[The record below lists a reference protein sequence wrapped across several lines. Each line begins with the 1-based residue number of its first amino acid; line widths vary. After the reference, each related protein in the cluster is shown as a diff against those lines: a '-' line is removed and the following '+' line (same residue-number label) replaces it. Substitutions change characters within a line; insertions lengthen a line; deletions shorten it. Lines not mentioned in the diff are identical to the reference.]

1 MKTVAIITRTKN
13 RPLTLKRTFD
23 SIKQQSFKDYQ
34 WVIVNDG
41 GDYVSVNSIANEAQ
55 LIGMNV
61 ITVHNDKTVGM
72 EACSNIGITNSSSRY
87 IVLLDDDDTWHPDFL
102 KKTIGFL
109 EEPCNKTCK
118 GVITKTSVIEEFFLK
133 NNIVTICSYP
143 FAPGL
148 EYVSL
153 FELTK
158 RNYIANLSF
167 VYCRDALETVGL
179 YREDYPVVGDWEFN
193 IRFFR
198 TFDIGFIPE
207 YLANCH
213 RRNQSIG
220 SSYNQSDVN
229 NIHSKYCTILRN
241 ELFRQDLNNNAIG
254 LGFAAN
260 IAHEINQL
268 ERTIRRGSLVYL
280 SKNIGFN
287 LYKKLISYY
296 KILSYS
302 FKR

>member
-1 MKTVAIITRTKN
+1 MKSVAIITRTKD
-13 RPLTLKRTFD
+13 RPITLRRTLR
-23 SIKQQSFKDYQ
+23 SIENQIYKDVQ
-34 WVIVNDG
+34 WIIVNDG
-41 GDYVSVNSIANEAQ
+41 GERQHVDKISDLAIKNKIDTLVIHNENS
-55 LIGMNV
+55 L
-61 ITVHNDKTVGM
+61 GM
-72 EACSNIGITNSSSRY
+72 ETCSNIAINHSKSKY
-87 IVLLDDDDTWHPDFL
+87 ISFIDDDDTWHPDFL

-167 VYCRDALETVGL
+167 VYCRDALKTIGL

-193 IRFFR
+193 IRFLRAFE
-198 TFDIGFIPE
+198 IGFVPE

-213 RRNQSIG
+213 RRNQSNG
-220 SSYNQSDVN
+220 SSYNQSNVN

-260 IAHEINQL
+260 IANEINQL
-268 ERTIRRGSLVYL
+268 ERVIRRGS
-280 SKNIGFN
+280 
-287 LYKKLISYY
+287 
-296 KILSYS
+296 
-302 FKR
+302 